1 MILCLDQN
9 RGFCTSKDLVSLLF
23 LLENDFIALI
33 NFFARL
39 FQSNVKSHKQNFEH
53 LVLDLGLSTHFT
65 SWRKLFFVFCKGI
78 VDPFIPSGI
87 NQSFYFP
94 TSSSEAKFL
103 KAKVFIGWFKM
114 YSAKSLLLLYYFQQ
128 KSQKEKSVIA
138 YKGMM
143 Q

>member
-9 RGFCTSKDLVSLLF
+9 NGFCTSKDLVSLLL

-33 NFFARL
+33 NFFSGL

-53 LVLDLGLSTHFT
+53 LVLDLGLNIHFT
-65 SWRKLFFVFCKGI
+65 SWRKLFFFWGARI
-78 VDPFIPSGI
+78 VDLFIPSGM

-94 TSSSEAKFL
+94 SSSSEAKFL

-114 YSAKSLLLLYYFQQ
+114 YSAKRLLLLYYFQQ
-128 KSQKEKSVIA
+128 KSQKEKCSCI
-138 YKGMM
+138 
-143 Q
+143 